1 MDFTS
6 SFERKVKYGVF
17 ETGTCAHF
25 YSNTTLLGLL
35 RYSHELRYRDYSLLR
50 SAKPPPTPRGVTQ
63 NYVKDSG
70 EIVVSR

>member
-35 RYSHELRYRDYSLLR
+35 RYSHELRYRETIRFSDPRNLHRFRVALR
-50 SAKPPPTPRGVTQ
+50 
-63 NYVKDSG
+63 
-70 EIVVSR
+70 